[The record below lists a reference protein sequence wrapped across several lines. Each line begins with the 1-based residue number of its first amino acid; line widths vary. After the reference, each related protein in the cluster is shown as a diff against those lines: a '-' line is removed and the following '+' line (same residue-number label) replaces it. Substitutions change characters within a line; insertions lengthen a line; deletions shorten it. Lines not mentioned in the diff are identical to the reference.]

1 MTIAVQP
8 TRIVNAVNQEIR
20 KFEKTDRDRIRKIAT
35 STVTGYPR
43 SDLQLVADLL
53 TNYYIIYEPEHLLV
67 AEVDGRVVG
76 YLSGCFN
83 GSRCRWIKGT
93 RVIPKAIFG
102 ALVRGEIGWKEVRY
116 LGSFIYVTIH
126 SGLRN
131 APPSGYPAH
140 FHINISEG
148 WRGKGL
154 GRKLATEFISMLEE
168 AGVSGVHVRVRQNAR
183 RASRF
188 FRSLGFTRENGYPIL
203 VAEEGKFRT
212 SRSIIYKK
220 KIDDSA

>member
-1 MTIAVQP
+1 MSP
-8 TRIVNAVNQEIR
+8 EIR
-20 KFEKTDRDRIRKIAT
+20 KFKETDRDEVRKIAT

-53 TNYYIIYEPEHLLV
+53 TNYYVNYEPEHLLV
-67 AEVDGRVVG
+67 AEAEGQVVG

-83 GSRCRWIKGT
+83 GSRCRWLKGT
-93 RVIPKAIFG
+93 RVIPKAIAK
-102 ALVRGEIGWKEVRY
+102 ALLRGEIGWKEVRY
-116 LGSFIYVTIH
+116 LGSFIYVTMH
-126 SGLRN
+126 GGLRN

-154 GRKLATEFISMLEE
+154 GTRLATEFLSMLEE
-168 AGVSGVHVRVRQNAR
+168 AGVGGVHVRVRQNAR

-188 FRSLGFTRENGYPIL
+188 FRSLGFTRENGYPTL
-203 VAEEGKFRT
+203 VAEGNKFRT

-220 KIDDSA
+220 NINDSA